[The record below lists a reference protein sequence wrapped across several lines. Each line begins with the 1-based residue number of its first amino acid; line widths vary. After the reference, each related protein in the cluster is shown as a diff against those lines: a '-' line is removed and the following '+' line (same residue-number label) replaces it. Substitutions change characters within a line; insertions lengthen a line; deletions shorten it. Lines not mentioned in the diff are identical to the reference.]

1 MWFLVPR
8 SKPLEW
14 VIVKVQASNQ
24 DSPTESQ
31 FSGFTL
37 LFPASSKQLWLS
49 TVFYR
54 FSHRQYFL
62 HHLKEHPGRPA
73 FLATFVQIRGFWLNM
88 RQNARAQWYSSKN
101 VRKWW
106 LESCTE
112 FSSAVFSHCILDL
125 IHKTFRFTHQW
136 SPTGNVFTVSHIM
149 KPLRWR
155 LHSRPEN
162 KYHRETFGWFSQM
175 NFLFFLFFLSF
186 FFFLFFFGKLC
197 GWCWCQC
204 VDTQFSQWLSAAF
217 WIDAIV
223 RPEVTTLTTMLSTN
237 ISFGNFMS

>member
-1 MWFLVPR
+1 
-8 SKPLEW
+8 
-14 VIVKVQASNQ
+14 
-24 DSPTESQ
+24 
-31 FSGFTL
+31 
-37 LFPASSKQLWLS
+37 
-49 TVFYR
+49 
-54 FSHRQYFL
+54 
-62 HHLKEHPGRPA
+62 
-73 FLATFVQIRGFWLNM
+73 M

-112 FSSAVFSHCILDL
+112 FSSSVFSHCILDL

-155 LHSRPEN
+155 SHSRPEN

-186 FFFLFFFGKLC
+186 FLFFFFWKTVWVMLMSMCWYTILTMIVSGVLD
-197 GWCWCQC
+197 WCYRQAR
-204 VDTQFSQWLSAAF
+204 SHHINHHAF
-217 WIDAIV
+217 
-223 RPEVTTLTTMLSTN
+223 N
-237 ISFGNFMS
+237 